1 MIVRKETSPRNHGG
15 AGGACISTP
24 EVMMMNAQTMTTH
37 MPIVPTHMRKRP
49 PRLGAREQAA
59 LRRVAAQMVAEA
71 AELPPTS
78 WVAEH
83 LRLDVDEWGE
93 RVLPEL
99 AVFMAV
105 ERRQDPAQDW
115 IRRRSDRCPLTWEEE
130 ACLRRVA
137 SLFRA
142 EAAEL
147 GAESSVRTRLD
158 SWGIHLALE
167 CENANGPRLL

>member
-1 MIVRKETSPRNHGG
+1 
-15 AGGACISTP
+15 
-24 EVMMMNAQTMTTH
+24 MNAQTMT
-37 MPIVPTHMRKRP
+37 MNQPIVPTQMRKRP
-49 PRLGAREQAA
+49 QQLGGCEQAA

-99 AVFMAV
+99 ALFMAV
-105 ERRQDPAQDW
+105 ERRQDAPQAW

-158 SWGIHLALE
+158 SWGIHLAVE
-167 CENANGPRLL
+167 CENANGPQLL